1 MIDVRHHGIAHAP
14 KPTLKLLIRLVLV
27 AGAILCLLLLFRPAE
42 AAVGAPHA
50 RPPAGTPGELALQQD
65 LGISGMLE
73 RIFQQGTAAFNAGN
87 HESAVHA
94 WRSAAEGGHAEAQF
108 NLGIAYAK
116 GLGALPDM
124 AKAAEWWRRAATQ
137 GNTDAQYNLG
147 LIYSQGY
154 GVAKNPVE
162 AVIWWRMAAGGG
174 DPAAQFN
181 LGVMY
186 AEGDGVA
193 QNLKNAVRW
202 WNKSAGQGFEHAIK
216 ALQIL
221 KDAEAGFAQQ

>member
-1 MIDVRHHGIAHAP
+1 MIDVRHRVTTELRFSRI
-14 KPTLKLLIRLVLV
+14 TLRLLVRLVLV

-42 AAVGAPHA
+42 AAVG
-50 RPPAGTPGELALQQD
+50 TPGEVILRQD

-116 GLGALPDM
+116 GLGTLPDM
-124 AKAAEWWRRAATQ
+124 AKAAQWWRRAANQ

-154 GVAKNPVE
+154 GVAKNPAE

-221 KDAEAGFAQQ
+221 EMQKRAAPGSDSHE